1 MNNKKLYVEDPSKA
15 GKLLRSINNFL
26 MRVTIQQG
34 KKLNID
40 HCTMM
45 HGWILGY
52 LCHNSS
58 EDVYQRDIERE
69 FAVTRS
75 AVTAIVKSMENNG
88 YIKRIEVEHDA
99 RLKKIVVTEKGREMH
114 KIIVASLQYVDSQ
127 ALRGVDPDDYEAFIR
142 VAGIIKDNLHSML

>member
-1 MNNKKLYVEDPSKA
+1 MSDSKLYVEDPSEA

-52 LCHNSS
+52 LCHNNSR
-58 EDVYQRDIERE
+58 DIYQRDIEKE
-69 FAVTRS
+69 FSVTRS
-75 AVTAIVKSMENNG
+75 AVTAIVKNMENNG

-99 RLKKIVVTEKGREMH
+99 RLKKIVITEKGRQMH
-114 KIIVASLQYVDSQ
+114 EIIVENLKYVDSQ
-127 ALRGVDPDDYEAFIR
+127 ALRGVEPKDYDAFIR
-142 VAGIIKDNLHSML
+142 VASIIKDNLHSML

>member
-99 RLKKIVVTEKGREMH
+99 RLKKIVVT
-114 KIIVASLQYVDSQ
+114 SLQYVDSQ
-127 ALRGVDPDDYEAFIR
+127 ALRGVDPEDYEAFIR